1 MLEHS
6 VVVGLVSF
14 VITFFLTEN
23 FDGPFNLLRKIRDWA
38 TSISPLFVC
47 HWCLGTYISI
57 ICTVVY
63 IIVLGLPVVY
73 VPFVWLASLAIAG
86 IVHEVIMR
94 L

>member
-14 VITFFLTEN
+14 IITFFLTEN
-23 FDGPFNLLRKIRDWA
+23 FDGPFNLLKKIRDWA
-38 TSISPLFVC
+38 TSICPHFVC

-73 VPFVWLASLAIAG
+73 VPFVWLASLAISG
-86 IVHEVIMR
+86 ITHEIVMK

>member
-23 FDGPFNLLRKIRDWA
+23 FDGPFDLLRKIRDWA

-47 HWCLGTYISI
+47 HRCLGTYISI

-63 IIVLGLPVVY
+63 IIVLGLPATY
-73 VPFVWLASLAIAG
+73 ILFVWLASLAIAG
-86 IVHEVIMR
+86 IVQEIVMK